1 MPLTENEIEQTS
13 LSSTGNTATD
23 EPYLLTPG
31 PLTTSL
37 RTKQAMLRD
46 WGSWDGDFKEITA
59 EIRRRLTAMA
69 HGGDDYDCVPMQ
81 GSGTF
86 SVEAALASFI
96 PRDGKTLVL
105 MNGAYGQR
113 AAKTLEYL
121 GRDHIILD
129 KGDYLPPM
137 PDEIDTILARDL
149 EITDVVL
156 IHCETSSGILNP
168 LKGISDVVERHGVRS
183 AGDPGL

>member
-1 MPLTENEIEQTS
+1 
-13 LSSTGNTATD
+13 
-23 EPYLLTPG
+23 
-31 PLTTSL
+31 
-37 RTKQAMLRD
+37 
-46 WGSWDGDFKEITA
+46 
-59 EIRRRLTAMA
+59 
-69 HGGDDYDCVPMQ
+69 MQ

-121 GRDHIILD
+121 GRDHVVLD

-137 PDEIDTILARDL
+137 PDEVDTILAADPG
-149 EITDVVL
+149 ITDVVL

-168 LKGISDVVERHGVRS
+168 LKGISDVVGRQGRRLIVDAMS
-183 AGDPGL
+183 SFGAGPLDAGEVSSPLADTGGWAGALRGYGFFSQQVYRRGARLRLHHCQEYRP